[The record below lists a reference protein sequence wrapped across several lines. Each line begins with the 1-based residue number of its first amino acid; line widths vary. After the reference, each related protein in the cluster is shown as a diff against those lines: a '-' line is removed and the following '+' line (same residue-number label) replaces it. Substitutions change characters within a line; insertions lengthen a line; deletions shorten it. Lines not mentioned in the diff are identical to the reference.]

1 MGISM
6 RINLNKALLF
16 VCLAASVFAFDSLL
30 CVTNQ
35 LILKAQTHQF
45 SVASDT
51 IAIIKNK

>member
-45 SVASDT
+45 ASDT
-51 IAIIKNK
+51 TAIIKMP